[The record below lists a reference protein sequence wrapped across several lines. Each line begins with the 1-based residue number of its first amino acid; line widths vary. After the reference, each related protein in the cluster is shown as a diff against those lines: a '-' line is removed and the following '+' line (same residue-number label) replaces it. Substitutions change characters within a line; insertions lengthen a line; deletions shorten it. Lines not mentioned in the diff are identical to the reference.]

1 MTCQYRHPF
10 LKQRNE
16 KGCKRKTTNG
26 SGGYHKIKRRRYDE
40 EVILLPDK
48 FVGKLLGHRGCRI
61 NELKA
66 NCSAFINVS
75 RSGDLVHYDKREI
88 SIRGSKFDINEA
100 KRALYHSL
108 LDVGIEF
115 MELKPVEMSHSK

>member
-1 MTCQYRHPF
+1 MQATGRTRDKSRVTCRYSRRAGGCRDLTCQYRHPF

-26 SGGYHKIKRRRYDE
+26 FGGYHKIKRRRYDE

-48 FVGKLLGHRGCRI
+48 FVGKLLGHHGCRI

-88 SIRGSKFDINEA
+88 SIRGTKFDINE
-100 KRALYHSL
+100 
-108 LDVGIEF
+108 
-115 MELKPVEMSHSK
+115 

>member
-1 MTCQYRHPF
+1 M
-10 LKQRNE
+10 
-16 KGCKRKTTNG
+16 
-26 SGGYHKIKRRRYDE
+26 
-40 EVILLPDK
+40 ILLPDK
-48 FVGKLLGHRGCRI
+48 FVGKLLGRHGCRI

-66 NCSAFINVS
+66 NCSAVIN
-75 RSGDLVHYDKREI
+75 DLVHYDKREI